1 MAQQL
6 QNIHIGAPGFKGL
19 NTQDSPVNIDP
30 AFASVAE
37 NAVVDNYGRIGSR
50 KGINKLTSD
59 ATALGS
65 SDGAES
71 IGEFV
76 ALDGAVKIYSAGN
89 NKIFSGTS
97 TLTDES
103 PGSYT
108 ISANNWKM
116 VNFNDHMYF
125 FQRAHEPL
133 IYQDGGTL
141 EKMSVHSGASGTPPQ
156 AHEALAAFGRMWVAD
171 FTNDKNTLQ
180 FSDSLDGTDW
190 NSGSSGSLNVR
201 TVWPSG
207 FDEITALAAYNNR
220 LVIFGKRSILIYS
233 GAGTPSSMALED
245 TITSVGCIARDSVQD
260 IGTDLLFLS
269 STGVRSLG
277 RTIQEKS
284 AHMRDISKNVRDD
297 LMTLANIETDD
308 IKSAYSPEEAFY
320 LLFFPSNSVVYCF
333 DMRTPLEDGSHRATT
348 WPGTQLLSATRASDG
363 TLYFGSKVGVNK
375 YHNYLDGTSTYMMRY
390 YTNPMSFGDAARLK
404 ILKEISFKIIGG
416 SNNKVVLNWGY
427 DYTEGYRKQATT
439 VAPTNIAEYGIAE
452 YNVSTSEYSPSIGVD
467 TLKVK
472 PTGTG
477 SVVTIGMDATINAN
491 GMSIQE
497 LNTEALIGRLI

>member
-76 ALDGAVKIYSAGN
+76 ALDGATKIYSAGN

-97 TLTDES
+97 TLTDET

-133 IYQDGGTL
+133 IYEDGGTL
-141 EKMSVHSGASGTPPQ
+141 QKMSAHSGASGTPPQ
-156 AHEALAAFGRMWVAD
+156 ANEALAAFGRMWVAD
-171 FTNDKNTLQ
+171 FTGDKNTLQ

-201 TVWPSG
+201 TVWPTG
-207 FDEITALAAYNNR
+207 YDEITALAAYNGR
-220 LVIFGKRSILIYS
+220 LVIFGKNSILLYS
-233 GAGTPSSMALED
+233 GASTPSSMALED
-245 TITSVGCIARDSVQD
+245 TITNVGCIARDSVQD
-260 IGTDLLFLS
+260 IGTDLIFLS

-277 RTIQEKS
+277 RTI
-284 AHMRDISKNVRDD
+284 
-297 LMTLANIETDD
+297 
-308 IKSAYSPEEAFY
+308 
-320 LLFFPSNSVVYCF
+320 
-333 DMRTPLEDGSHRATT
+333 
-348 WPGTQLLSATRASDG
+348 
-363 TLYFGSKVGVNK
+363 
-375 YHNYLDGTSTYMMRY
+375 
-390 YTNPMSFGDAARLK
+390 
-404 ILKEISFKIIGG
+404 
-416 SNNKVVLNWGY
+416 
-427 DYTEGYRKQATT
+427 
-439 VAPTNIAEYGIAE
+439 
-452 YNVSTSEYSPSIGVD
+452 
-467 TLKVK
+467 
-472 PTGTG
+472 
-477 SVVTIGMDATINAN
+477 
-491 GMSIQE
+491 
-497 LNTEALIGRLI
+497 